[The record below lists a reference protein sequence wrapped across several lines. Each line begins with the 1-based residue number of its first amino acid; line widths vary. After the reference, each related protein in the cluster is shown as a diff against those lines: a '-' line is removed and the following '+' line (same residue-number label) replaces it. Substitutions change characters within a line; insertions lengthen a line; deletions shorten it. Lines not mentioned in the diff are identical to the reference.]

1 MKLYVAKFNET
12 EKGLMLEGFRYV
24 RYLNNTTHQP
34 EFNGL
39 YCKYFI
45 KSGNYDSVHCLKI
58 LKNRNPL
65 IIDYIEDS
73 KTFVIKNENQI

>member
-24 RYLNNTTHQP
+24 RYLDTKTKQP
-34 EFNGL
+34 AFNGL

-45 KSGNYDSVHCLKI
+45 KSGNYDSGACLKI

-65 IIDYIEDS
+65 VIDYIEES

>member
-1 MKLYVAKFNET
+1 MYVAKYNET

-24 RYLNNTTHQP
+24 RYLDEKTKQP
-34 EFNGL
+34 VYNGL

-45 KSGNYDSVHCLKI
+45 KVGNYDSAKCVKI
-58 LKNRNPL
+58 LKDRNPL